1 MQFTFFALF
10 NTNILQL
17 LDVLVKW
24 CKALA
29 KGGKGGI
36 LIEKDIYIK
45 LYETKT
51 GADPKN
57 SFVWVTVSLTS
68 CASMS
73 IYIAMHRDI
82 PFIEQQEV
90 RTLCAVVMSAF
101 NGNKNTNYVKFE
113 KY

>member
-1 MQFTFFALF
+1 MIPSLCYVT
-10 NTNILQL
+10 
-17 LDVLVKW
+17 
-24 CKALA
+24 

-36 LIEKDIYIK
+36 LIEKDVYIK
-45 LYETKT
+45 LYETKSIT
-51 GADPKN
+51 DPKN

-90 RTLCAVVMSAF
+90 CFKLNELTEIVMQSITVF
-101 NGNKNTNYVKFE
+101 RKFPNFSI
-113 KY
+113 KINFFW